1 MSKAGLSSNQD
12 SNEFIEAALQKSK
25 RFIFLGFF
33 VNVLHRFCCLCK
45 LSFGNIIDAI
55 HKMQKCEAVIR
66 ALNFYFNYKN
76 P

>member
-55 HKMQKCEAVIR
+55 YKMQKCEAVIR
-66 ALNFYFNYKN
+66 ALNFYFTHKS